1 MTQTLE
7 GKVALVTGGSRGIGA
22 AIAAR
27 LAEEGA
33 DVAIT
38 YASSAEAA
46 EGVAAEL
53 RDRGVQ
59 ALVFKADAASA
70 AQIKALV
77 PQVVERLGR
86 LDILVNNAGIF
97 GGGPLDETEEADFD
111 ATVAVNVKAVFLAAR
126 EAVKVLPEGG
136 RIINI
141 GSVFGQRV
149 PLPGLGLYSMSK
161 FAVAGLTKAWARDLA
176 ARKITVNAIQPG
188 PIDTDMNPEQG
199 DFGAVLGPM
208 IPLGHYGRPEDVANA
223 VAFLAGPQA
232 AFVTGETLN
241 VDGGFEA

>member
-22 AIAAR
+22 AIARR

-33 DVAIT
+33 NVAIT
-38 YASSAEAA
+38 YASSSQAA
-46 EGVAAEL
+46 ENVVADL
-53 RDRGVQ
+53 RDLGVE
-59 ALVFKADAASA
+59 AMAIKADAAKA
-70 AQIKALV
+70 DEIKALV
-77 PQVVERLGR
+77 PQVVDQLGR

-97 GGGPLDETEEADFD
+97 AGGALGETEEADFD
-111 ATVAVNVKAVFLAAR
+111 ATVDVNIRAVFLAAKAAA
-126 EAVKVLPEGG
+126 EVLPEGG

-141 GSVFGQRV
+141 GSVFGQRAPV
-149 PLPGLGLYSMSK
+149 PGLGLYAMSK
-161 FAVAGLTKAWARDLA
+161 FAVAGFTKAWARDLA

-188 PIDTDMNPEQG
+188 PIDTDMNPEEG
-199 DFGAVLGPM
+199 DFGGVLGPM
-208 IPLGHYGRPEDVANA
+208 IPLGHYGRPEDIANA
-223 VAFLAGPQA
+223 VAFLASPQA

>member
-22 AIAAR
+22 AIAKR

-33 DVAIT
+33 DVAVT

-46 EGVAAEL
+46 EGVATAL

-59 ALVFKADAASA
+59 ALAIKADVAEAAEV
-70 AQIKALV
+70 KALV

-97 GGGPLDETEEADFD
+97 GGGPLGETEEADFD

-136 RIINI
+136 RIITI

-199 DFGAVLGPM
+199 DFGTGLGPM
-208 IPLGHYGRPEDVANA
+208 IPVGRYGRPEDVANA
-223 VAFLAGPQA
+223 VAFLASPQA

>member
-22 AIAAR
+22 AIARR

-33 DVAIT
+33 AVALT

-46 EGVAAEL
+46 DGVAAEL
-53 RDRGVQ
+53 RDLGVE
-59 ALVFKADAASA
+59 ALAVKADAAKA
-70 AQIKALV
+70 EEIKALV
-77 PQVVERLGR
+77 PQVVEKLGR
-86 LDILVNNAGIF
+86 LDILINNAGIF
-97 GGGPLDETEEADFD
+97 AGGPLGETEEADFD
-111 ATVAVNVKAVFLAAR
+111 ATVEVNIKAVFLAAR
-126 EAVKVLPEGG
+126 EAAKVLPEGG

-141 GSVFGQRV
+141 GSVFGQRAPV
-149 PLPGLGLYSMSK
+149 PGLGLYSMSK

-176 ARKITVNAIQPG
+176 ERKITVNAIQPG

-223 VAFLAGPQA
+223 VAFLASPAA
-232 AFVTGETLN
+232 AFVTGETMN

>member
-22 AIAAR
+22 AIARR

-33 DVAIT
+33 AVALT

-53 RDRGVQ
+53 RDLGVE
-59 ALVFKADAASA
+59 ALAVKADAAKA
-70 AQIKALV
+70 EEIRALV
-77 PQVVERLGR
+77 PQVVEKLGR

-97 GGGPLDETEEADFD
+97 AGGPLGETEEADFD
-111 ATVAVNVKAVFLAAR
+111 ATVEVNIKAVFLAAR
-126 EAVKVLPEGG
+126 EAARVLPEGG

-141 GSVFGQRV
+141 GSVFGQRAPV
-149 PLPGLGLYSMSK
+149 PGLGLYSMSK

-176 ARKITVNAIQPG
+176 ERKITVNAIQPG

-223 VAFLAGPQA
+223 VAFLASPAA

>member
-22 AIAAR
+22 AIARR

-33 DVAIT
+33 AVSIT

-53 RDRGVQ
+53 RDRGVE
-59 ALVFKADAASA
+59 ALAIKADAAKA
-70 AQIKALV
+70 EEIKDLV
-77 PQVVERLGR
+77 PQVVEGLGR

-97 GGGPLDETEEADFD
+97 AGGPLAETEEADFD
-111 ATVAVNVKAVFLAAR
+111 TTVAVNVKAVFLAAR
-126 EAVKVLPEGG
+126 AAAEVLPEGG

-141 GSVFGQRV
+141 GSVFGQRAPV
-149 PLPGLGLYSMSK
+149 PGLGLYSMSK
-161 FAVAGLTKAWARDLA
+161 FAVAGFTKAWARDLA
-176 ARKITVNAIQPG
+176 DRKITVNAIQPG
-188 PIDTDMNPEQG
+188 PIDTDLNPEDG
-199 DFGAVLGPM
+199 DFGGILGPM

-223 VAFLAGPQA
+223 AAFLASPGA
-232 AFVTGETLN
+232 AFVTGATLN
-241 VDGGFEA
+241 IDGGFEA

>member
-46 EGVAAEL
+46 EDVAAEL

-97 GGGPLDETEEADFD
+97 GGGPLGETEEADFD

>member
-22 AIAAR
+22 AIARR

-33 DVAIT
+33 NVAIT
-38 YASSAEAA
+38 YASSSQAA
-46 EGVAAEL
+46 ENVVADL
-53 RDRGVQ
+53 RDLGVE
-59 ALVFKADAASA
+59 AMAIKADAAKA
-70 AQIKALV
+70 DEIKALV
-77 PQVVERLGR
+77 PQVVDQLGR

-97 GGGPLDETEEADFD
+97 AGGALGETEEADFD
-111 ATVAVNVKAVFLAAR
+111 ATVDVNIKAVFLAAKAAA
-126 EAVKVLPEGG
+126 EVLPEGG

-141 GSVFGQRV
+141 GSVFGQRAPV
-149 PLPGLGLYSMSK
+149 PGLGLYAMSK
-161 FAVAGLTKAWARDLA
+161 FAVAGFTKAWARDLA

-188 PIDTDMNPEQG
+188 PIDTDMNPEEG
-199 DFGAVLGPM
+199 DFGGVLRPM
-208 IPLGHYGRPEDVANA
+208 IPLGHYGRPEDIANA
-223 VAFLAGPQA
+223 VAFLASPQA

>member
-1 MTQTLE
+1 MTQTLK

-22 AIAAR
+22 AIARR
-27 LAEEGA
+27 LAEGGA

-38 YASSAEAA
+38 YASSADAA
-46 EGVAAEL
+46 EAVAAEL

-59 ALVFKADAASA
+59 AAAFQAEGGDAESV
-70 AQIKALV
+70 KALV
-77 PQVVERLGR
+77 PAVVERLGR

-97 GGGPLDETEEADFD
+97 AGGPLTETEEADFD
-111 ATVAVNVKAVFLAAR
+111 STVAVNIKAIFLAAK
-126 EAVKVLPEGG
+126 AAAQVMPEGG

-161 FAVAGLTKAWARDLA
+161 FAVAGFTKAWARDLA
-176 ARKITVNAIQPG
+176 GRKITVNAIQPG
-188 PIDTDMNPEQG
+188 PIDTDMNPEEG
-199 DFGAVLGPM
+199 DLGGVLGPM

-223 VAFLAGPQA
+223 VAFLASPEA
-232 AFVTGETLN
+232 SFVTGETLN
-241 VDGGFEA
+241 IDGGFEA

>member
-22 AIAAR
+22 AIARR

-33 DVAIT
+33 SVAVT

-46 EGVAAEL
+46 EAVAAEL
-53 RDRGVQ
+53 RDRGVE
-59 ALVFKADAASA
+59 ALAIKADATKAEEIS
-70 AQIKALV
+70 ALV

-97 GGGPLDETEEADFD
+97 AGGPLGETEEADFD
-111 ATVAVNVKAVFLAAR
+111 ATVEVNIKAVFLAAR
-126 EAVKVLPEGG
+126 EAARVLPEGG

-141 GSVFGQRV
+141 GSVFGQRAPV
-149 PLPGLGLYSMSK
+149 PGLGLYSMSK

-223 VAFLAGPQA
+223 VAFLASPQA

>member
-7 GKVALVTGGSRGIGA
+7 GKVALVTGSSRGIGA

-46 EGVAAEL
+46 EDVAAEL

-97 GGGPLDETEEADFD
+97 GGGPLGETEEADFD

>member
-1 MTQTLE
+1 MTQTLK

-22 AIAAR
+22 AIAKR

-33 DVAIT
+33 DVAVT

-46 EGVAAEL
+46 EGVATAL

-59 ALVFKADAASA
+59 ALAIKADAAEA
-70 AQIKALV
+70 AEVKALV

-97 GGGPLDETEEADFD
+97 GGGPLGETEEADFD

-199 DFGAVLGPM
+199 DFGTVLGPM

-223 VAFLAGPQA
+223 VAFLASPQA

>member
-22 AIAAR
+22 AIAKR

-33 DVAIT
+33 NVAVT
-38 YASSAEAA
+38 YASSAGAA
-46 EGVAAEL
+46 ESVVADL
-53 RDRGVQ
+53 RDLGVE
-59 ALVFKADAASA
+59 ALAIRADAAKA
-70 AQIKALV
+70 EEVKALV
-77 PQVVERLGR
+77 PQVVEHLGR

-97 GGGPLDETEEADFD
+97 AGGPLGETEEADFD
-111 ATVAVNVKAVFLAAR
+111 ATVEVNIKAVFLAAKAAA
-126 EAVKVLPEGG
+126 EVLPEGG

-141 GSVFGQRV
+141 GSVFGQRAPV
-149 PLPGLGLYSMSK
+149 PGLGLYSMSK
-161 FAVAGLTKAWARDLA
+161 FAVAGFTKAWARDLA

-199 DFGAVLGPM
+199 DLGGVLGPM

-223 VAFLAGPQA
+223 VAFLASPQA